1 MERVACPPPAGAYP
15 LAPGHLFAS
24 AAAGSR
30 LVPQM
35 RIGVVD
41 IGTNST
47 RLMVAEVDDDGRI
60 TELDRRSTVT
70 RLGRGVDA
78 DGRLGESAMHDTWQV
93 VDDYRAR
100 MRELGIDKGVA
111 LMTSAVRDATNGA
124 AFAQSIRDRHGIA
137 PMVLSGEQEARL
149 TFAGATHG
157 TTGDGSV
164 LVIDVGGGST
174 ELVVGQSGRVRF
186 HTSTQLG
193 VVRQGERHL
202 QHDPPT
208 AAELSALKTEARAI
222 IAASLPHGLEL
233 PALTGIAV
241 AGTAPQAAA
250 IDLGL
255 VRYDPRRVHGHV
267 LTRQTLAAQL
277 EQLAQLPLEER
288 QRVRGVHPDRAL
300 VLVPGL
306 AILLAALDAFRLQE
320 VTVSEHD
327 ILLGAALGLARTAA
341 KS

>member
-1 MERVACPPPAGAYP
+1 MRVA
-15 LAPGHLFAS
+15 
-24 AAAGSR
+24 
-30 LVPQM
+30 
-35 RIGVVD
+35 VVD

-47 RLMVAEVDDDGRI
+47 RLLIAEVDDQGKI
-60 TELDRRSTVT
+60 SELDRRSTVT

-100 MRELGIDKGVA
+100 MQEIGIDKAVA

-137 PMVLSGEQEARL
+137 PMVLTGEQEARL
-149 TFAGATHG
+149 TYAGAT
-157 TTGDGSV
+157 TGLEDSGPV

-174 ELVVGQSGRVRF
+174 ELVIGRAGRVHF

-193 VVRQGERHL
+193 VVRQGERFL
-202 QHDPPT
+202 EHDPPEPKELK
-208 AAELSALKTEARAI
+208 ALQAEAKAI
-222 IAASLPHGLEL
+222 IGAALPRDLDLPSLR
-233 PALTGIAV
+233 GIAV
-241 AGTAPQAAA
+241 AGTATQSAAV
-250 IDLGL
+250 DLGL
-255 VRYDPRRVHGHV
+255 VRYDPTRVHGHV
-267 LTRQTLAAQL
+267 LTRQVLRAQL
-277 EQLAQLPLEER
+277 DHLRELPLAER

-300 VLVPGL
+300 VIVPGL
-306 AILLAALDAFRLQE
+306 AILLAALDAFRLTE

-327 ILLGAALGLARTAA
+327 ILLGAAIGLARPTPA

>member
-1 MERVACPPPAGAYP
+1 
-15 LAPGHLFAS
+15 
-24 AAAGSR
+24 
-30 LVPQM
+30 M

-47 RLMVAEVDDDGRI
+47 RLLIAEIDEQGRI
-60 TELDRRSTVT
+60 SELDRRSTVT

-78 DGRLGESAMHDTWQV
+78 DGKLGEAAMHDTWQV

-100 MRELGIDKGVA
+100 MQDVGIDKAVA

-124 AFAQSIRDRHGIA
+124 AFAESIRDRHGIA
-137 PMVLSGEQEARL
+137 PMVLSGEQESRL
-149 TFAGATHG
+149 TFAGAT
-157 TTGDGSV
+157 TGLEETGAV

-174 ELVVGQSGRVRF
+174 ELVIGRGSKVHF

-202 QHDPPT
+202 EHDPPT
-208 AAELSALKTEARAI
+208 PSELSALQAEAKAI
-222 IAASLPHGLEL
+222 IAASLPRGLDL
-233 PALTGIAV
+233 PSLRGIAV
-241 AGTAPQAAA
+241 AGTATQAAA

-255 VRYDPRRVHGHV
+255 VRYDPSRVHGHV
-267 LTRQTLAAQL
+267 LSRATLASQL
-277 EQLAQLPLEER
+277 DHLRSLPLAER

-300 VLVPGL
+300 VIVPGL
-306 AILLAALDAFRLQE
+306 SILLAALDAFRLQE

-327 ILLGAALGLARTAA
+327 ILLGAALGLAKPTTRT
-341 KS
+341 